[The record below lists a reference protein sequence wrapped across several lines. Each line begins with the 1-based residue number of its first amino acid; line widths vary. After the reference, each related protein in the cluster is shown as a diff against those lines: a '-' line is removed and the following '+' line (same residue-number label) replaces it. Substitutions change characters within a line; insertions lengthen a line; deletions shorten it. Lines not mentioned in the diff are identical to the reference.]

1 MKQTSF
7 IKTCNCRGKKG
18 FTLAELLIVIA
29 IIAILAAIAIPTY
42 NNAVEKSRQ
51 ARDLA
56 NIRQVYSSFR
66 IAALHPDTEISKGT
80 IYYAADG
87 TLVSIGK
94 TLTQRFAETYGEN
107 GRTNGPSAAG
117 FKVQPL
123 VSKKF
128 RDAAATSVSADKR
141 LGFNFTYGSGAAS
154 AAAGGHYSDIVV
166 KYQGPDLGAGL
177 TD

>member
-56 NIRQVYSSFR
+56 NIRQVYSSYR
-66 IAALHPDTEISKGT
+66 IAALHPDVEISAGT
-80 IYYAADG
+80 IYYAKDG
-87 TLVSIGK
+87 ELVSMGP
-94 TLTQRFAETYGEN
+94 TLRAQFIATYGEAGYKN
-107 GRTNGPSAAG
+107 G
-117 FKVQPL
+117 KYYVQPL
-123 VSKKF
+123 VSNKF
-128 RDAAATSVSADKR
+128 SSLTGNNRP
-141 LGFNFTYGSGAAS
+141 GFNFTYGSGVNK
-154 AAAGGHYSDIVV
+154 GGHYTDIIV
-166 KYQGPDLGAGL
+166 KYVGPDLGAGL